1 MRRYAR
7 PSAWALTVGTSL
19 LLTSGEGRAEDLSE
33 ISVRN
38 ASYCALYSRVEVL
51 RDAMHGTGLTADTDV
66 VLARAKGHYGDCL
79 AVLPTLLPVSDDL
92 ETWLADMRDV
102 LVLRGAERVANIG
115 TEPASVNPSEE
126 AWREAC
132 RSEYRT
138 WDEADG
144 TVVRRGSP
152 EPVRCPLK
160 LIDGAWVVPE

>member
-1 MRRYAR
+1 LRRYAR

-144 TVVRRGSP
+144 TVVRRGSSAR
-152 EPVRCPLK
+152 VKCPLVRVG
-160 LIDGAWVVPE
+160 DAWEIPE